1 MHKYYKVYK
10 QNIDKTKKKKIFE
23 TNKNVMFVECVNLS
37 VRITIMTK
45 DITII
50 TNTYLDRIIQLF
62 YINKVQFSKS
72 KNKNI
77 VFKIKTYIKLFIQIS
92 LFNAFI

>member
-10 QNIDKTKKKKIFE
+10 QNIDKTKRKKIFE

-50 TNTYLDRIIQLF
+50 TNTYLDRII
-62 YINKVQFSKS
+62 
-72 KNKNI
+72 
-77 VFKIKTYIKLFIQIS
+77 
-92 LFNAFI
+92 

>member
-1 MHKYYKVYK
+1 MIIYISLTKHNKVWVVSMHKYYKVYK

-50 TNTYLDRIIQLF
+50 TNTYLDRII
-62 YINKVQFSKS
+62 
-72 KNKNI
+72 
-77 VFKIKTYIKLFIQIS
+77 
-92 LFNAFI
+92 